1 MPEMTAPDD
10 TFGSLPVCRR
20 FRYRLLRN
28 LLARRILCVTPC
40 KTGAIYVLFWIW
52 PDQVTQMELKTH
64 ITKEN
69 FFKVP
74 KGPTPEIVVVTNYE
88 IKHS

>member
-1 MPEMTAPDD
+1 
-10 TFGSLPVCRR
+10 
-20 FRYRLLRN
+20 
-28 LLARRILCVTPC
+28 
-40 KTGAIYVLFWIW
+40 
-52 PDQVTQMELKTH
+52 MELKTH

>member
-10 TFGSLPVCRR
+10 TYGSLPVFRR

-52 PDQVTQMELKTH
+52 PDQVTQMELKIH
-64 ITKEN
+64 IAKEN

-74 KGPTPEIVVVTNYE
+74 KGPTPEVVVVTNYE